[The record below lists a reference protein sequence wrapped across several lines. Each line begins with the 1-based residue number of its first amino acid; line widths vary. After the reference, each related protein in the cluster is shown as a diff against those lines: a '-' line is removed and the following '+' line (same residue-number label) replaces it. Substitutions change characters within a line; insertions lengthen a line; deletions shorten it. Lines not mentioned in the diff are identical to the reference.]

1 MTDAINKH
9 NRQAV
14 GKARISSDET
24 QAVYLF
30 DQASAEV
37 KKKLKLNLGK
47 TDAPQHT
54 PVTLQMLG
62 GMEPAGYQ
70 RRA

>member
-1 MTDAINKH
+1 MDLM
-9 NRQAV
+9 QAV
-14 GKARISSDET
+14 GKSRNSADEM

-37 KKKLKLNLGK
+37 KKKLKLIWG

-54 PVTLQMLG
+54 PVTLPRSD
-62 GMEPAGYQ
+62 GMEQAGYQ

>member
-1 MTDAINKH
+1 MDLM
-9 NRQAV
+9 QAV
-14 GKARISSDET
+14 GKSRNSADEM

-37 KKKLKLNLGK
+37 KKKLKLIWG

-54 PVTLQMLG
+54 PVTLQMVGRDGAAWL
-62 GMEPAGYQ
+62 PK
-70 RRA
+70 RA